1 MIKLRTILL
10 CNFPY
15 YIILFIALLY
25 FLITNFFIVYKSNYD
40 EISSINAKIID
51 ITIKDYGI
59 KLTLKNKEKLIGYLY
74 LEKEQKEEFL
84 NNYSY
89 GDIVYIKTEKLEI
102 NNNTVENTFNYRKY
116 LYNNKIFHVLKINY
130 IEKVKDNKNIFY
142 KIKNNLIKNSFKLE
156 KSYPYINGLIFGKDD
171 YINDDVTTS
180 FRNIGISHLFAIS
193 GTHVSIFVLILNNIL
208 KRLKIYEEKR
218 CIIIILFLLFYMF
231 LTSYPMSVLRSCIF
245 TILLTINKR
254 FYFFIKP
261 LNLLY
266 LTLAII
272 LFINPLYIYN
282 LGLQLSFS
290 ISLSLILMGNYINKN
305 KTKTKIGKALCIS
318 FISFIVSFP
327 IVINNFYEVN
337 FLSIIYN
344 LFFVPFITMLILPL
358 TLISFIFPFLDNILH
373 ILIFILE
380 NLTLFLSKISALKI
394 TFCKV
399 NFVIFCLYY
408 VLIIFCLFYLKKG
421 KKSVVFFLLIV
432 IIIHS
437 NIKFINNDYVMF
449 MDVNQGDSTLI
460 VVNKKVTLI
469 DTGGI
474 LQLNNDKYDYNI
486 TNNRTIPYLKSKGIK
501 KIDNLI
507 LTHGDADH
515 MGDAIN
521 IVENIKVNKVIFNC
535 GSYNNL
541 EKNLIKTLEK
551 KKIKYDS
558 CIESLEMGRH
568 KLKFLNT
575 KKYDNENDNSNVIY
589 TKINGYKFM
598 FMGDASV
605 TTEKEIMNKY
615 NLPNIDVLKVGHHGS
630 KTSSS
635 KKFIDEINPKYGVI
649 SVGKN
654 NKYGHPNK
662 EILNTLSNSKIY
674 RTDEDGSIMFKI
686 KNNKLK
692 IKTCSP

>member
-10 CNFPY
+10 CNYPY

-74 LEKEQKEEFL
+74 LEKEQKKEFL

-89 GDIVYIKTEKLEI
+89 GDIVYIKTEELEI

-142 KIKNNLIKNSFKLE
+142 KIKNILIKNSFKLE

-254 FYFFIKP
+254 FYFFIKSQ
-261 LNLLY
+261 NLLY

-290 ISLSLILMGNYINKN
+290 ISLSLILMGEYINSFKKN
-305 KTKTKIGKALCIS
+305 IGKSFCIS
-318 FISFIVSFP
+318 FISFVVSFP

-337 FLSIIYN
+337 FLSIFYN

-373 ILIFILE
+373 IFIFILE

-421 KKSVVFFLLIV
+421 KKSVVLFLLIV

-558 CIESLEMGRH
+558 CIESLEMGSH

-575 KKYDNENDNSNVIY
+575 KKYDNENDNSSVIY
-589 TKINGYKFM
+589 LKYNNMKFL
-598 FMGDASV
+598 FMGDAGIV
-605 TTEKEIMNKY
+605 KEKDILEKY
-615 NLPNIDVLKVGHHGS
+615 NMSNIDVLKVGHHGS

-692 IKTCSP
+692 IKTCGS

>member
-10 CNFPY
+10 CNYPY

-89 GDIVYIKTEKLEI
+89 GDIVYIKTEELEI

-142 KIKNNLIKNSFKLE
+142 KIKNNLIKNGFKLE

-218 CIIIILFLLFYMF
+218 CIIIVLFLLFYMF

-261 LNLLY
+261 QNLLY

-305 KTKTKIGKALCIS
+305 KTKIGKALCIS

-337 FLSIIYN
+337 FLSIFYN

-373 ILIFILE
+373 IFIFILE
-380 NLTLFLSKISALKI
+380 NLTLFLSKISVLKI

-521 IVENIKVNKVIFNC
+521 LVNNFKVEKVIFNC
-535 GSYNNL
+535 GKFNDL
-541 EKNLIKTLEK
+541 EKELIKVLNK
-551 KKIKYDS
+551 RKIKYYS
-558 CIESLEMGRH
+558 CINELNIDNN
-568 KLKFLNT
+568 KLYFLQT
-575 KKYDNENDNSNVIY
+575 KEYDNENDNSNVIY
-589 TKINGYKFM
+589 TKISGYKFM
-598 FMGDASV
+598 FMGDAGV
-605 TTEKEIMNKY
+605 DKEKDILENY
-615 NLPNIDVLKVGHHGS
+615 NISNIDVLKVGHHGS

-662 EILNTLSNSKIY
+662 EVLNNLSDSKIY
-674 RTDEDGSIMFKI
+674 RTDEDGSILFKI

>member
-15 YIILFIALLY
+15 YIILLIALLY

-102 NNNTVENTFNYRKY
+102 NNNTIENTFNYRKY

-261 LNLLY
+261 QNLLY

-272 LFINPLYIYN
+272 LFINPIWVYN
-282 LGLQLSFS
+282 
-290 ISLSLILMGNYINKN
+290 Y
-305 KTKTKIGKALCIS
+305 
-318 FISFIVSFP
+318 
-327 IVINNFYEVN
+327 
-337 FLSIIYN
+337 
-344 LFFVPFITMLILPL
+344 
-358 TLISFIFPFLDNILH
+358 
-373 ILIFILE
+373 
-380 NLTLFLSKISALKI
+380 LFLL
-394 TFCKV
+394 V
-399 NFVIFCLYY
+399 
-408 VLIIFCLFYLKKG
+408 
-421 KKSVVFFLLIV
+421 
-432 IIIHS
+432 
-437 NIKFINNDYVMF
+437 
-449 MDVNQGDSTLI
+449 
-460 VVNKKVTLI
+460 
-469 DTGGI
+469 
-474 LQLNNDKYDYNI
+474 
-486 TNNRTIPYLKSKGIK
+486 
-501 KIDNLI
+501 
-507 LTHGDADH
+507 
-515 MGDAIN
+515 
-521 IVENIKVNKVIFNC
+521 
-535 GSYNNL
+535 
-541 EKNLIKTLEK
+541 
-551 KKIKYDS
+551 
-558 CIESLEMGRH
+558 
-568 KLKFLNT
+568 
-575 KKYDNENDNSNVIY
+575 
-589 TKINGYKFM
+589 
-598 FMGDASV
+598 
-605 TTEKEIMNKY
+605 
-615 NLPNIDVLKVGHHGS
+615 
-630 KTSSS
+630 
-635 KKFIDEINPKYGVI
+635 
-649 SVGKN
+649 
-654 NKYGHPNK
+654 
-662 EILNTLSNSKIY
+662 
-674 RTDEDGSIMFKI
+674 
-686 KNNKLK
+686 
-692 IKTCSP
+692 

>member
-15 YIILFIALLY
+15 YIILLIVLLY

-89 GDIVYIKTEKLEI
+89 GDIVYIKTEELEI

-261 LNLLY
+261 QNLLY

-290 ISLSLILMGNYINKN
+290 ISLSLILMGEYINSFKKN
-305 KTKTKIGKALCIS
+305 IGKSFCIS

-373 ILIFILE
+373 IFIFILE
-380 NLTLFLSKISALKI
+380 NLTLFLSKISALKL

-551 KKIKYDS
+551 KKIKYYS
-558 CIESLEMGRH
+558 CINELNIDNN
-568 KLKFLNT
+568 KLYFLQT
-575 KKYDNENDNSNVIY
+575 KEYDNENDNSNVIY
-589 TKINGYKFM
+589 TKINGYKFL
-598 FMGDASV
+598 FMGDAGIV
-605 TTEKEIMNKY
+605 KEKDILEKY
-615 NLPNIDVLKVGHHGS
+615 NMSNIDVLKVGHHGS

-635 KKFIDEINPKYGVI
+635 KKLIDEINPKYGVI

-692 IKTCSP
+692 IKTCGS

>member
-89 GDIVYIKTEKLEI
+89 GDIVYIKTEELEI

-218 CIIIILFLLFYMF
+218 YIIIVLFLLFYMF

-261 LNLLY
+261 QNLLY

-290 ISLSLILMGNYINKN
+290 ISLSLILMGEYINKN
-305 KTKTKIGKALCIS
+305 KTKIGKALCIS
-318 FISFIVSFP
+318 FISFVVSFP

-337 FLSIIYN
+337 FLSIFYN

-373 ILIFILE
+373 IFIFILE

-460 VVNKKVTLI
+460 VVNKKITLI

-507 LTHGDADH
+507 LTHGDYDH

-521 IVENIKVNKVIFNC
+521 LVNNFKVEKVIFNC
-535 GSYNNL
+535 GKFNDL
-541 EKNLIKTLEK
+541 EKELIKVLDK
-551 KKIKYDS
+551 RKIKYYS
-558 CIESLEMGRH
+558 CINELNIDNN
-568 KLKFLNT
+568 KLYFLQT
-575 KKYDNENDNSNVIY
+575 KEYDNENDNSNVIY

-598 FMGDASV
+598 FMGDAGV
-605 TTEKEIMNKY
+605 DKEKDILEKY
-615 NLPNIDVLKVGHHGS
+615 NMSNIDVLKVGHHGS

-692 IKTCSP
+692 IKTCGS

>member
-10 CNFPY
+10 CNYPY

-89 GDIVYIKTEKLEI
+89 GDIVYIKTEELEI

-142 KIKNNLIKNSFKLE
+142 KIKNNLIKNGFKLE

-261 LNLLY
+261 QNLLY

-290 ISLSLILMGNYINKN
+290 ISLSLILMGEYINSFKKN
-305 KTKTKIGKALCIS
+305 IGKSFCIS

-344 LFFVPFITMLILPL
+344 LFFVPFITVLILPL

-373 ILIFILE
+373 IFIFILE
-380 NLTLFLSKISALKI
+380 NLTLFLSKISVLKI

-437 NIKFINNDYVMF
+437 NINFINNDHVMF

-474 LQLNNDKYDYNI
+474 LQLNKDKYDYNI

-558 CIESLEMGRH
+558 CIESLEMGSH

-575 KKYDNENDNSNVIY
+575 KKYNNENDNSSVIY
-589 TKINGYKFM
+589 LKYNNMKFL
-598 FMGDASV
+598 FMGDAGIV
-605 TTEKEIMNKY
+605 KEKDILEKY
-615 NLPNIDVLKVGHHGS
+615 NMSNIDVLKVGHHGS

>member
-10 CNFPY
+10 CNYPY
-15 YIILFIALLY
+15 YIILLIALLY

-89 GDIVYIKTEKLEI
+89 GDIVYIKTEELEI

-116 LYNNKIFHVLKINY
+116 LYNNKIFHVLKISY

-261 LNLLY
+261 QNLLY

-290 ISLSLILMGNYINKN
+290 ISLSLILMGEYINSFKKN
-305 KTKTKIGKALCIS
+305 IGKSFCIS

-337 FLSIIYN
+337 FLSIFYN

-358 TLISFIFPFLDNILH
+358 TLISFILPFLDNILH
-373 ILIFILE
+373 LFIFILE
-380 NLTLFLSKISALKI
+380 NLTLFLSKISVLKI

-437 NIKFINNDYVMF
+437 NINFINNDYVMF

-460 VVNKKVTLI
+460 VVNKKATLI

-558 CIESLEMGRH
+558 CIESLELGSY

-575 KKYDNENDNSNVIY
+575 KKYNNENDNSSVIY
-589 TKINGYKFM
+589 LKYNNMKFL
-598 FMGDASV
+598 FMGDAGIV
-605 TTEKEIMNKY
+605 KENDILEKY
-615 NLPNIDVLKVGHHGS
+615 NMSNIDVLKVGHHGS

>member
-84 NNYSY
+84 NNYNY
-89 GDIVYIKTEKLEI
+89 GDIVYIKTEELEI

-142 KIKNNLIKNSFKLE
+142 KIKNNLIKNGFKLE

-193 GTHVSIFVLILNNIL
+193 GTHVSIFVLILNNVL

-261 LNLLY
+261 QNLLY

-290 ISLSLILMGNYINKN
+290 ISLSLILMGDYINKN
-305 KTKTKIGKALCIS
+305 KTKIGKALCIS

>member
-89 GDIVYIKTEKLEI
+89 GDIVYIKTEELEI

-218 CIIIILFLLFYMF
+218 CIIIVLFLLFYMF

-254 FYFFIKP
+254 FYLFIKP
-261 LNLLY
+261 QNLLY

-272 LFINPLYIYN
+272 LFINPLYIFN

-290 ISLSLILMGNYINKN
+290 ISLSLILMGEYINSFKKN
-305 KTKTKIGKALCIS
+305 IGKSFCIS
-318 FISFIVSFP
+318 FISFVVSFP

-337 FLSIIYN
+337 FLSIFYN
-344 LFFVPFITMLILPL
+344 LFFVPFITILILPL

-373 ILIFILE
+373 LFIFILE
-380 NLTLFLSKISALKI
+380 NLTLFLSKISVLKI

-421 KKSVVFFLLIV
+421 KKSVVLFLLIV

-558 CIESLEMGRH
+558 CIESLEMGSH

-575 KKYDNENDNSNVIY
+575 KKYNNENDNSSVIY
-589 TKINGYKFM
+589 LKYNNMKFL
-598 FMGDASV
+598 FMGDAGIV
-605 TTEKEIMNKY
+605 KEKDILEKY
-615 NLPNIDVLKVGHHGS
+615 NMSNIDVLKVGHHGS

>member
-89 GDIVYIKTEKLEI
+89 GDIVYIKTEELEI

-218 CIIIILFLLFYMF
+218 CIIIVLFLLFYMF

-261 LNLLY
+261 QNLLY

-290 ISLSLILMGNYINKN
+290 ISLSLILMGGYINKN
-305 KTKTKIGKALCIS
+305 KTKIGKALCIS

-373 ILIFILE
+373 IFIFILE
-380 NLTLFLSKISALKI
+380 NLTLFLSKISVLKI

-575 KKYDNENDNSNVIY
+575 KKYNNENDNSSVIY
-589 TKINGYKFM
+589 LKYNNMKFL
-598 FMGDASV
+598 FMGDAGIV
-605 TTEKEIMNKY
+605 KEKDILEKY
-615 NLPNIDVLKVGHHGS
+615 NMSNIDVLKVGHHGS

-692 IKTCSP
+692 IKTCGS

>member
-15 YIILFIALLY
+15 YIILLIALLY

-89 GDIVYIKTEKLEI
+89 GDIVYVKTEKLEI
-102 NNNTVENTFNYRKY
+102 NNNTVENTFNYREY

-130 IEKVKDNKNIFY
+130 IKKVKDNKNIFY

-261 LNLLY
+261 HNLLY

-290 ISLSLILMGNYINKN
+290 ISLSLILMENYINKN
-305 KTKTKIGKALCIS
+305 KAKIEKALCIS

-507 LTHGDADH
+507 LTHGDYDH

-521 IVENIKVNKVIFNC
+521 LVNNFKVEKVIFNC
-535 GSYNNL
+535 GKFNDL
-541 EKNLIKTLEK
+541 EKELIKVLDK
-551 KKIKYDS
+551 RKIKYYS
-558 CIESLEMGRH
+558 CINELNIDDN
-568 KLKFLNT
+568 KLYFLQT
-575 KKYDNENDNSNVIY
+575 KEYDNENDNSNVIY

-598 FMGDASV
+598 FMGDAGV
-605 TTEKEIMNKY
+605 DKEKDILEKY
-615 NLPNIDVLKVGHHGS
+615 NMSNIDVLKVGHHGS

-662 EILNTLSNSKIY
+662 EVLNNLSDSKIY
-674 RTDEDGSIMFKI
+674 RTDEDGSILFKI

>member
-261 LNLLY
+261 QNLLY

-290 ISLSLILMGNYINKN
+290 ISLSLILMENYINKN
-305 KTKTKIGKALCIS
+305 KAKIEKALCIS

-507 LTHGDADH
+507 LTHGDYDH

-521 IVENIKVNKVIFNC
+521 LVNNFKVEKVIFNC
-535 GSYNNL
+535 GKFNDL
-541 EKNLIKTLEK
+541 EKELIKVLDTR
-551 KKIKYDS
+551 KIKYYS
-558 CIESLEMGRH
+558 CINELNIDNN
-568 KLKFLNT
+568 KLYFLQT
-575 KKYDNENDNSNVIY
+575 KEYDNENDNSNVIY

-598 FMGDASV
+598 FMGDAGV
-605 TTEKEIMNKY
+605 DKEKDILEKY
-615 NLPNIDVLKVGHHGS
+615 NMSNIDVLKVGHHGS
-630 KTSSS
+630 TTSSS

-662 EILNTLSNSKIY
+662 EVLNNLSDSKIY
-674 RTDEDGSIMFKI
+674 RTDEDGSILFKI

>member
-89 GDIVYIKTEKLEI
+89 GDIVYIKTEELEI

-142 KIKNNLIKNSFKLE
+142 KIKNNLIKNGFKLE

-261 LNLLY
+261 QNLLY

-290 ISLSLILMGNYINKN
+290 ISLSLILMGDYINKN
-305 KTKTKIGKALCIS
+305 KTKIGKALCIS

-358 TLISFIFPFLDNILH
+358 TLISFILPFLDNILH
-373 ILIFILE
+373 LFIFILE
-380 NLTLFLSKISALKI
+380 NLTLFLSKISVLKI

-408 VLIIFCLFYLKKG
+408 VLIILCLFNLKKG
-421 KKSVVFFLLIV
+421 KKRILLVLATV
-432 IIIHS
+432 IIVHS
-437 NIKFINNDYVMF
+437 NISFVNNNYIMF

-558 CIESLEMGRH
+558 CIESLEMGSH

-575 KKYDNENDNSNVIY
+575 KKYNNENDNSSVIY
-589 TKINGYKFM
+589 LKYNNMKFL
-598 FMGDASV
+598 FMGDAGV
-605 TTEKEIMNKY
+605 DKEKDILEKY
-615 NLPNIDVLKVGHHGS
+615 NMSNIDVLKVGHHGS

-692 IKTCSP
+692 IKTCGS

>member
-15 YIILFIALLY
+15 YIILLIALLY

-102 NNNTVENTFNYRKY
+102 NNNTVENTFNYREY

-142 KIKNNLIKNSFKLE
+142 KIKNILIKNSFKLE

-261 LNLLY
+261 QNLLY

-290 ISLSLILMGNYINKN
+290 ISLSLILMENYINKN
-305 KTKTKIGKALCIS
+305 KAKIEKALCIS

-507 LTHGDADH
+507 LTHGH
-515 MGDAIN
+515 
-521 IVENIKVNKVIFNC
+521 
-535 GSYNNL
+535 
-541 EKNLIKTLEK
+541 
-551 KKIKYDS
+551 
-558 CIESLEMGRH
+558 
-568 KLKFLNT
+568 
-575 KKYDNENDNSNVIY
+575 
-589 TKINGYKFM
+589 
-598 FMGDASV
+598 
-605 TTEKEIMNKY
+605 
-615 NLPNIDVLKVGHHGS
+615 
-630 KTSSS
+630 
-635 KKFIDEINPKYGVI
+635 
-649 SVGKN
+649 
-654 NKYGHPNK
+654 
-662 EILNTLSNSKIY
+662 
-674 RTDEDGSIMFKI
+674 
-686 KNNKLK
+686 
-692 IKTCSP
+692 

>member
-10 CNFPY
+10 CNYPY

-74 LEKEQKEEFL
+74 LEKEQKKEFL

-89 GDIVYIKTEKLEI
+89 GDIVYIKTEELEI

-142 KIKNNLIKNSFKLE
+142 KIKNNLIKNGFKLE

-218 CIIIILFLLFYMF
+218 CIIIVLFLLFYMF
-231 LTSYPMSVLRSCIF
+231 LTSYSMSVLRSCIF

-261 LNLLY
+261 QNLLY

-305 KTKTKIGKALCIS
+305 KTKIGKALCIS

-373 ILIFILE
+373 IFIFILE
-380 NLTLFLSKISALKI
+380 NLTLFLSKISVLKI

-408 VLIIFCLFYLKKG
+408 VLIILCLFNLKKG
-421 KKSVVFFLLIV
+421 KKRILLVLATV
-432 IIIHS
+432 IIVHS
-437 NIKFINNDYVMF
+437 NISFVNNNYIMF

-521 IVENIKVNKVIFNC
+521 LVNNFKVEKVIFNC
-535 GSYNNL
+535 GKFNDL
-541 EKNLIKTLEK
+541 EKELIKVLDK
-551 KKIKYDS
+551 RKIKYYS
-558 CIESLEMGRH
+558 CINELNIDNN
-568 KLKFLNT
+568 KLYFLNT
-575 KKYDNENDNSNVIY
+575 KEYDNENDNSNVIY

-598 FMGDASV
+598 FMGDAGV
-605 TTEKEIMNKY
+605 DKEKDILEKY
-615 NLPNIDVLKVGHHGS
+615 NMSNIDVLKVGHHGS
-630 KTSSS
+630 TTSSS

-662 EILNTLSNSKIY
+662 EVLNNLSDSKIY
-674 RTDEDGSIMFKI
+674 RTDEDGSILFKI
-686 KNNKLK
+686 KNNKSK

>member
-15 YIILFIALLY
+15 YIILLIALLY

-102 NNNTVENTFNYRKY
+102 NNNTVENTFNYREY

-261 LNLLY
+261 QNLLY

-290 ISLSLILMGNYINKN
+290 ISLSLILMENYINKN
-305 KTKTKIGKALCIS
+305 KAKIEKALCIS

-507 LTHGDADH
+507 LTHGDYDH

-521 IVENIKVNKVIFNC
+521 LVNNFKVEKVIFNC
-535 GSYNNL
+535 GKFNDL
-541 EKNLIKTLEK
+541 EKELIKVLDTR
-551 KKIKYDS
+551 KIKYYS
-558 CIESLEMGRH
+558 CINELNIDNN
-568 KLKFLNT
+568 KLYFLQT
-575 KKYDNENDNSNVIY
+575 KEYDNENDNSNVIY

-598 FMGDASV
+598 FMGDAGV
-605 TTEKEIMNKY
+605 DKEKDILEKY
-615 NLPNIDVLKVGHHGS
+615 NMSNIDVLKVGHHGS

-635 KKFIDEINPKYGVI
+635 KKFIDETNPKYSII

-662 EILNTLSNSKIY
+662 EVLNNLSDSKIY
-674 RTDEDGSIMFKI
+674 RTDEDGSILFKI

>member
-10 CNFPY
+10 CNYPY

-89 GDIVYIKTEKLEI
+89 GDIVYIKTEELEI

-261 LNLLY
+261 QNLLY

-282 LGLQLSFS
+282 LSLQLSFS
-290 ISLSLILMGNYINKN
+290 ISLSLILTGEYINSFKKN
-305 KTKTKIGKALCIS
+305 IGKSFCIS
-318 FISFIVSFP
+318 FISFVVSFP

-337 FLSIIYN
+337 FLSIFYN

-358 TLISFIFPFLDNILH
+358 TLISFILPFLDNILH
-373 ILIFILE
+373 LFIFILE
-380 NLTLFLSKISALKI
+380 NLTLFLSKISALKL

-558 CIESLEMGRH
+558 CIESLEMGSY

-575 KKYDNENDNSNVIY
+575 KKYNNENDNSSVIY
-589 TKINGYKFM
+589 LKYNNMKFL
-598 FMGDASV
+598 FMGDAGIV
-605 TTEKEIMNKY
+605 KENDILEKY
-615 NLPNIDVLKVGHHGS
+615 NMSNIDVLKVGHHGS

>member
-10 CNFPY
+10 CNYPY
-15 YIILFIALLY
+15 YIILFIALFY
-25 FLITNFFIVYKSNYD
+25 FLITNFFITYKSNYE
-40 EISSINAKIID
+40 EIENIDAKIID

-59 KLTLKNKEKLIGYLY
+59 KLILKNKEKFIGYLY
-74 LEKEQKEEFL
+74 LNKNEQDEFL
-84 NNYSY
+84 NNYGY
-89 GDIVYIKTEKLEI
+89 GDMVHINTEKLDI
-102 NNNTVENTFNYRKY
+102 NNNTVENTFNYKKY
-116 LYNNKIFHVLKINY
+116 LYNNKIFHVFKITD
-130 IEKVKDNKNIFY
+130 ITKIKDNKNIFY
-142 KIKNNLIKNSFKLE
+142 KIKNSLIKNSFKLE

-171 YINDDVTTS
+171 YIKNDVTNS
-180 FRNIGISHLFAIS
+180 FRTIGISHLFAIS

-208 KRLKIYEEKR
+208 KKLKIYEEKR

-231 LTSYPMSVLRSCIF
+231 LTSFPMSVLRSCIF
-245 TILLTINKR
+245 TILLTINKK
-254 FYFFIKP
+254 FYLFIKP
-261 LNLLY
+261 QNLLY

-272 LFINPLYIYN
+272 LFINPLYIFN

-290 ISLSLILMGNYINKN
+290 ISLSLILMGEYINSFKKN
-305 KTKTKIGKALCIS
+305 IGKSFCIS
-318 FISFIVSFP
+318 FISFVVSFP

-337 FLSIIYN
+337 FLSIFYN
-344 LFFVPFITMLILPL
+344 LFFVPFITILILPL

-373 ILIFILE
+373 LFTFILE
-380 NLTLFLSKISALKI
+380 NLTLFLSKINVLKI

-408 VLIIFCLFYLKKG
+408 VLIILCLFNLKKG
-421 KKSVVFFLLIV
+421 KKRIIFVLAMV
-432 IIIHS
+432 IIVHS
-437 NIKFINNDYVMF
+437 SINFVNNNYIMF
-449 MDVNQGDSTLI
+449 MDVNQGDSTLV
-460 VVNKKVTLI
+460 VVNKKTTLI

-474 LQLNNDKYDYNI
+474 LQLNKDKYDYNI

-507 LTHGDADH
+507 LTHGDYDH
-515 MGDAIN
+515 MGEAIN
-521 IVENIKVNKVIFNC
+521 IVNNFKVEKVIFNC
-535 GSYNNL
+535 GKFNDL
-541 EKNLIKTLEK
+541 EKELIKVLNK
-551 KKIKYDS
+551 RKIKYYS
-558 CIESLEMGRH
+558 CINELNIDNN
-568 KLKFLNT
+568 KLYFLQT
-575 KKYDNENDNSNVIY
+575 KEYDNENDNSNVIY

-598 FMGDASV
+598 FMGDAGV
-605 TTEKEIMNKY
+605 DKEKDILENY
-615 NLPNIDVLKVGHHGS
+615 NISNIDVLKVGHHGS

-635 KKFIDEINPKYGVI
+635 KKFIDETNPKYGVI

>member
-89 GDIVYIKTEKLEI
+89 GDIVYIKTEELEI

-261 LNLLY
+261 QNLLY

-290 ISLSLILMGNYINKN
+290 ISLSLILMGEYINSFKKN
-305 KTKTKIGKALCIS
+305 IGKSFCIS
-318 FISFIVSFP
+318 FISFVVSFP
-327 IVINNFYEVN
+327 IAINNFYEVN
-337 FLSIIYN
+337 FLSIFYN

-358 TLISFIFPFLDNILH
+358 TLISFILPFLDNILH
-373 ILIFILE
+373 LFIFILE
-380 NLTLFLSKISALKI
+380 NLTLFLSKISVLKI

-408 VLIIFCLFYLKKG
+408 VLIILCLFNLKKG
-421 KKSVVFFLLIV
+421 KKRILLVLATV
-432 IIIHS
+432 IIVHS
-437 NIKFINNDYVMF
+437 NISFVNNNYIMF

-474 LQLNNDKYDYNI
+474 LQLNKDKYDYNI

-558 CIESLEMGRH
+558 CIESLEMGSH

-575 KKYDNENDNSNVIY
+575 KKYNNENDNSSVIY
-589 TKINGYKFM
+589 LKYNNMKFL
-598 FMGDASV
+598 FMGDAGV
-605 TTEKEIMNKY
+605 DKEKDILEKY
-615 NLPNIDVLKVGHHGS
+615 NMSNIDVLKVGHHGS

-635 KKFIDEINPKYGVI
+635 KKFINVINPKYSII

-674 RTDEDGSIMFKI
+674 RTDEDGSILFKI

>member
-89 GDIVYIKTEKLEI
+89 GDIVYIKTEELEI

-142 KIKNNLIKNSFKLE
+142 KIKNNLIKNGFKLE

-218 CIIIILFLLFYMF
+218 CIIIVLFLLFYMF

-254 FYFFIKP
+254 FYLFIKP
-261 LNLLY
+261 QNLLY

-272 LFINPLYIYN
+272 LFINPLYIFN

-290 ISLSLILMGNYINKN
+290 ISLSLILMGEYINSFKKN
-305 KTKTKIGKALCIS
+305 IGKSFCIS
-318 FISFIVSFP
+318 FISFVVSFP

-337 FLSIIYN
+337 FLSIFYN
-344 LFFVPFITMLILPL
+344 LFFVPFITILILPL

-373 ILIFILE
+373 LFIFILE
-380 NLTLFLSKISALKI
+380 NLTLFLSKISVLKI

-421 KKSVVFFLLIV
+421 KKSVVLFLLIV

-558 CIESLEMGRH
+558 CIESLEMGSH

-575 KKYDNENDNSNVIY
+575 KKYNNENDNSSVIY
-589 TKINGYKFM
+589 LKYNNMKFL
-598 FMGDASV
+598 FMGDAGIV
-605 TTEKEIMNKY
+605 KEKDILEKY
-615 NLPNIDVLKVGHHGS
+615 NMSNIDVLKVGHHGS

>member
-10 CNFPY
+10 CNYPY

-89 GDIVYIKTEKLEI
+89 GDIVYIKTEELEI
-102 NNNTVENTFNYRKY
+102 NNNTVENTFNYREH

-142 KIKNNLIKNSFKLE
+142 RIKNNLIKNSFKLE

-218 CIIIILFLLFYMF
+218 CIIIVLFLLFYMF

-261 LNLLY
+261 QNLLY

-290 ISLSLILMGNYINKN
+290 ISLSLILMENYINKN
-305 KTKTKIGKALCIS
+305 KTKIEKALCIS

-460 VVNKKVTLI
+460 VVNKKTTLI

-474 LQLNNDKYDYNI
+474 LQLNKDKYDYNI

-507 LTHGDADH
+507 LTHGDYDH
-515 MGDAIN
+515 MGEAIN
-521 IVENIKVNKVIFNC
+521 IVNNFKVEKVIFNC
-535 GSYNNL
+535 GKFNDL
-541 EKNLIKTLEK
+541 EKELIKVLNK
-551 KKIKYDS
+551 RKIKYYS
-558 CIESLEMGRH
+558 CINELNIDNN
-568 KLKFLNT
+568 KLYFLQT
-575 KKYDNENDNSNVIY
+575 KEYDNENDNSNVIY

-598 FMGDASV
+598 FMGDAGV
-605 TTEKEIMNKY
+605 DKEKDILEKY
-615 NLPNIDVLKVGHHGS
+615 NMSNIDVLKVGHHGS
-630 KTSSS
+630 TTSSS

-662 EILNTLSNSKIY
+662 EVLNNLSDSKIY
-674 RTDEDGSIMFKI
+674 RTDEDGSILFKI

>member
-10 CNFPY
+10 CNYPY

-102 NNNTVENTFNYRKY
+102 NNNTVENTFNYREY

-142 KIKNNLIKNSFKLE
+142 KIKNNLIKNRFKLE

-193 GTHVSIFVLILNNIL
+193 GTHVSIFALILNNIL

-261 LNLLY
+261 QNLLY

-290 ISLSLILMGNYINKN
+290 ISLSLILMENYINKN
-305 KTKTKIGKALCIS
+305 KAKIEKALCIS

-507 LTHGDADH
+507 LTHGDYDH

-521 IVENIKVNKVIFNC
+521 LVNNFKVEKVIFNC
-535 GSYNNL
+535 GKFNDL
-541 EKNLIKTLEK
+541 EKELIKVLDK
-551 KKIKYDS
+551 RKIKYYS
-558 CIESLEMGRH
+558 CINELNIDDN
-568 KLKFLNT
+568 KLYFLQT
-575 KKYDNENDNSNVIY
+575 KEYDNENDNSNVIY

-598 FMGDASV
+598 FMGDAGV
-605 TTEKEIMNKY
+605 DKEKDILEKY
-615 NLPNIDVLKVGHHGS
+615 NMSNIDVLKVGHHGS

-635 KKFIDEINPKYGVI
+635 KKFIDEANPKYSII

-662 EILNTLSNSKIY
+662 EVLNNLSDSKIY
-674 RTDEDGSIMFKI
+674 RTDEDGSILFKI

>member
-10 CNFPY
+10 CNYPY

-25 FLITNFFIVYKSNYD
+25 FLITNFFIVNKSNYE

-89 GDIVYIKTEKLEI
+89 GDIVYIKTEELEI

-142 KIKNNLIKNSFKLE
+142 KIKNNLIKNGFKLE

-261 LNLLY
+261 QNLLY

-290 ISLSLILMGNYINKN
+290 ISLSLILMGEYINSFKKN
-305 KTKTKIGKALCIS
+305 IGKSFCIS
-318 FISFIVSFP
+318 FISFVVSFP

-337 FLSIIYN
+337 FLSIFYN

-358 TLISFIFPFLDNILH
+358 TLISFILPFLDNILH
-373 ILIFILE
+373 LFIFILE
-380 NLTLFLSKISALKI
+380 NLTLFLSKISVLKI

-408 VLIIFCLFYLKKG
+408 VLIILCLFNLKKG
-421 KKSVVFFLLIV
+421 KKRILLVLATV
-432 IIIHS
+432 IILHS
-437 NIKFINNDYVMF
+437 NISFVNNNYIMF

-541 EKNLIKTLEK
+541 EKNFIKTLEK

-558 CIESLEMGRH
+558 CIESLEMGSH

-575 KKYDNENDNSNVIY
+575 KKYNNENDNSSVIY
-589 TKINGYKFM
+589 LKYNNMKFL
-598 FMGDASV
+598 FMGDAGIV
-605 TTEKEIMNKY
+605 KEKDILEKY
-615 NLPNIDVLKVGHHGS
+615 NMSNIDVLKVGHHGS

>member
-89 GDIVYIKTEKLEI
+89 GDIVYIKTEELEI

-218 CIIIILFLLFYMF
+218 YIIIVLFLLFYMF

-261 LNLLY
+261 QNLLY

-290 ISLSLILMGNYINKN
+290 ISLSLILMGEYINKN
-305 KTKTKIGKALCIS
+305 KTKIGKALCIS
-318 FISFIVSFP
+318 FISFVVSFP

-337 FLSIIYN
+337 FLSIFYN

-373 ILIFILE
+373 IFIFILE

-460 VVNKKVTLI
+460 VVNKKITLI
-469 DTGGI
+469 DTGDI

-507 LTHGDADH
+507 LTHGDYDH

-521 IVENIKVNKVIFNC
+521 LVNNFKVEKVIFNC
-535 GSYNNL
+535 GKFNDL
-541 EKNLIKTLEK
+541 EKELIKVLDK
-551 KKIKYDS
+551 RKIKYYS
-558 CIESLEMGRH
+558 CINELNIDNN
-568 KLKFLNT
+568 KLYFLQT
-575 KKYDNENDNSNVIY
+575 KEYDNENDNSNVIY

-598 FMGDASV
+598 FMGDAGV
-605 TTEKEIMNKY
+605 DKEKDILEKY
-615 NLPNIDVLKVGHHGS
+615 NMSNIDVLKVGHHGS

-692 IKTCSP
+692 IKTCGS

>member
-1 MIKLRTILL
+1 MFMIKLRTILL
-10 CNFPY
+10 CNYPY
-15 YIILFIALLY
+15 YIIISIALLY
-25 FLITNFFIVYKSNYD
+25 FLITNFFVVYKSNY
-40 EISSINAKIID
+40 EKISNINAKIID

-59 KLTLKNKEKLIGYLY
+59 KLTLKNKEKIIGYLY
-74 LEKEQKEEFL
+74 LEKEEKQDFL

-89 GDIVYIKTEKLEI
+89 GDTVYIKAEELEI
-102 NNNTVENTFNYRKY
+102 NNNTVENTFNYKKY

-130 IEKVKDNKNIFY
+130 IEKIKDNKNIFY
-142 KIKNNLIKNSFKLE
+142 KIKNNLIKNSFILE

-171 YINDDVTTS
+171 YIKSDVTTS

-218 CIIIILFLLFYMF
+218 SFIIILFLLFYMF
-231 LTSYPMSVLRSCIF
+231 LTSFPMSVLRSCIF

-261 LNLLY
+261 QNLLY

-290 ISLSLILMGNYINKN
+290 ISLSLILMGDYINN
-305 KTKTKIGKALCIS
+305 SKTKIGKALCIS

-327 IVINNFYEVN
+327 IVVNNFYEVN
-337 FLSIIYN
+337 FLSIFYN
-344 LFFVPFITMLILPL
+344 LFFVPFITMLILPF

-373 ILIFILE
+373 IFILILE
-380 NLTLFLSKISALKI
+380 NLTLFLSKISILKI

-399 NFVIFCLYY
+399 NIVIFCLYY
-408 VLIIFCLFYLKKG
+408 VLIILCLFYLKK
-421 KKSVVFFLLIV
+421 KKKRIMFVLLIAIV
-432 IIIHS
+432 IHS
-437 NIKFINNDYVMF
+437 SIRFVNNNYIMFI
-449 MDVNQGDSTLI
+449 DVNQGDSTLI
-460 VVNKKVTLI
+460 VVNKKTTLI

-474 LQLNNDKYDYNI
+474 LQSNKDKYDYNI

-521 IVENIKVNKVIFNC
+521 IVENIKVDKVIFNC
-535 GSYNNL
+535 GSYNSL
-541 EKNLIKTLEK
+541 EKKLIKTLEN

-558 CIESLEMGRH
+558 CIESLEMGRY

-575 KKYDNENDNSNVIY
+575 KKYDNENDNSSVIY
-589 TKINGYKFM
+589 FNYNNMKFL
-598 FMGDASV
+598 FMGDAGV
-605 TTEKEIMNKY
+605 DKENDILEKY
-615 NLPNIDVLKVGHHGS
+615 NISDIDVLKVGHHGS

-654 NKYGHPNK
+654 NRYGHPHK

>member
-102 NNNTVENTFNYRKY
+102 NNNTVENTFNYREY

-261 LNLLY
+261 QNLLY

-290 ISLSLILMGNYINKN
+290 ISLSLILMENYINKN
-305 KTKTKIGKALCIS
+305 KAKIEKALCIS

-460 VVNKKVTLI
+460 VVNKKITLI

-507 LTHGDADH
+507 LTHGDYDH

-521 IVENIKVNKVIFNC
+521 LVNNFKVEKVIFNC
-535 GSYNNL
+535 GKFNDL
-541 EKNLIKTLEK
+541 EKELIKVLDK
-551 KKIKYDS
+551 RKIKYYS
-558 CIESLEMGRH
+558 CINELNIDDN
-568 KLKFLNT
+568 KLYFLQT
-575 KKYDNENDNSNVIY
+575 KEYDNENDNSNVIY

-598 FMGDASV
+598 FMGDAGIV
-605 TTEKEIMNKY
+605 KEKDILEKY
-615 NLPNIDVLKVGHHGS
+615 NISNIDVLKVGHHGS

-635 KKFIDEINPKYGVI
+635 KKFIDEANPKYGVI

-692 IKTCSP
+692 IKTCGS

>member
-89 GDIVYIKTEKLEI
+89 GDIVYIKTEELEI

-261 LNLLY
+261 QNLLY

-305 KTKTKIGKALCIS
+305 KTKIGKALCIS

-358 TLISFIFPFLDNILH
+358 TLISFIFPLLDNILH
-373 ILIFILE
+373 LFIFILE
-380 NLTLFLSKISALKI
+380 NLTLFLSKISVLKI

-437 NIKFINNDYVMF
+437 NINFINNDYVMF

-474 LQLNNDKYDYNI
+474 LQLNNDKYDYDI

-558 CIESLEMGRH
+558 CIESLEMGSH

-575 KKYDNENDNSNVIY
+575 KKYNNENDNSSVIY
-589 TKINGYKFM
+589 LKYNNMKFL
-598 FMGDASV
+598 FMGDAGIV
-605 TTEKEIMNKY
+605 KEKDILEKY
-615 NLPNIDVLKVGHHGS
+615 NMSNIDVLKVGHHGS

-649 SVGKN
+649 SVGKS

-692 IKTCSP
+692 IKTCGS